1 MKKVW
6 ITGLVLV
13 LSLVLSGFA
22 MADTWKE
29 IKAEELKKMMDTED
43 VLVVFPLSKI
53 EFNDM
58 HIQGS
63 VNIPVGKLEETLPA
77 DKEKKVVF
85 YCLGRK

>member
-6 ITGLVLV
+6 ITGMAFV

-22 MADTWKE
+22 TADTWKE
-29 IKAEELKKMMDTED
+29 IKADELKKMMDTED

-53 EFNDM
+53 EYNDM
-58 HIQGS
+58 HIPGS
-63 VNIPVGKLEETLPA
+63 VNIPVGMLEEKLPA
-77 DKEKKVVF
+77 DKEKKLVF

>member
-1 MKKVW
+1 MKKIW
-6 ITGLVLV
+6 IIGLALAFC
-13 LSLVLSGFA
+13 LFLSGFA

-29 IKAEELKKMMDTED
+29 IKADELKKMMDAED

-58 HIQGS
+58 HIPGS
-63 VNIPVGKLEETLPA
+63 VQIPVGMLADKLPA
-77 DKEKKVVF
+77 DKEKKIVF

>member
-1 MKKVW
+1 MKRIW
-6 ITGLVLV
+6 ITGLAFVLC
-13 LSLVLSGFA
+13 LVLSGFV

-29 IKAEELKKMMDTED
+29 INAEDLKKMMDTED

-58 HIQGS
+58 HIPGS
-63 VNIPVGKLEETLPA
+63 VQISVGMLGEKLPA
-77 DKEKKVVF
+77 DKEKKLVF

>member
-6 ITGLVLV
+6 ITGLALV

-29 IKAEELKKMMDTED
+29 IKADELKKMMDTEE

-53 EFNDM
+53 EYNDM
-58 HIQGS
+58 HIPGS
-63 VNIPVGKLEETLPA
+63 VNIPIGMLKEELPA
-77 DKEKKVVF
+77 DKEKKLVF

>member
-1 MKKVW
+1 MKKIW
-6 ITGLVLV
+6 IIGLALAFC
-13 LSLVLSGFA
+13 LLLSGFA

-29 IKAEELKKMMDTED
+29 IKADELKKMMDAED

-58 HIQGS
+58 HIPGS
-63 VNIPVGKLEETLPA
+63 VQIPVGMLADKLPA
-77 DKEKKVVF
+77 DKEKKIAF

>member
-6 ITGLVLV
+6 IAGFALIF
-13 LSLVLSGFA
+13 SLVVSVVA

-29 IKAEELKKMMDTED
+29 IKADELKKMMETEN
-43 VLVVFPLSKI
+43 VLVIFPLSKI

-58 HIQGS
+58 HIPGS
-63 VNIPVGKLEETLPA
+63 VNIPVGMLKEKLPV